1 MSANWLHGLHH
12 TDDPDQPQA
21 MPVFEGQKL
30 VVVGGSS
37 GMGRDTA
44 ADVVAA
50 RGSAVIIGQNQ
61 DGVRRHGRQGTGQ
74 GRHGL
79 RHHRRADRPGPGS
92 AGPPAAGRRARR
104 RHLAGQRGL
113 GSSSPSCSWTTTAT
127 STTPTSNWTG
137 PSSSSPRPWP
147 AAWSRP
153 AAAGSIV
160 NIGSMW
166 AHQAIAAT
174 PSSAYSVAKAGL
186 HALTHNLAI
195 ELAPHQIRVNAVA
208 PAVVATPLYERFV
221 PQDKLDDNLI
231 ALPDPPAGRTARP
244 RRHHHLP
251 ALSRHQLG
259 DRRHLERRRR
269 RHGRTQ
275 LTTPPARARPPPRR
289 PGGQRKPRQ
298 SRRIR

>member
-1 MSANWLHGLHH
+1 
-12 TDDPDQPQA
+12 

-50 RGSAVIIGQNQ
+50 GGSAVIIGQNQ
-61 DGVRRHGRQGTGQ
+61 DRVDNTVKELAKDGTAYGITAELTNRDQ
-74 GRHGL
+74 VERV
-79 RHHRRADRPGPGS
+79 ASSWPTSTPTPPCWSTRP
-92 AGPPAAGRRARR
+92 
-104 RHLAGQRGL
+104 
-113 GSSSPSCSWTTTAT
+113 GSSSPSRSWTTTAT

-153 AAAGSIV
+153 ATAGPSSTSAACGPTRTS
-160 NIGSMW
+160 
-166 AHQAIAAT
+166 AT
-174 PSSAYSVAKAGL
+174 PSSAYSLAKAGL

-221 PQDKLDDNLI
+221 PKDKLDETVHSFDSFHPLGRVGTARDLANTITFLLSPATSWVTGAI
-231 ALPDPPAGRTARP
+231 WNVDGGVMAGRN
-244 RRHHHLP
+244 
-251 ALSRHQLG
+251 
-259 DRRHLERRRR
+259 
-269 RHGRTQ
+269 
-275 LTTPPARARPPPRR
+275 
-289 PGGQRKPRQ
+289 
-298 SRRIR
+298 